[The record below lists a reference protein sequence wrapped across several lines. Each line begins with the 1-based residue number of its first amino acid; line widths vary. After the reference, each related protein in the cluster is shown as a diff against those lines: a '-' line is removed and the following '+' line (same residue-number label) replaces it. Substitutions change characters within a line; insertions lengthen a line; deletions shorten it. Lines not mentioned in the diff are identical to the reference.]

1 MNILNN
7 RKLMERLTAEYVL
20 GTLRGP
26 ARRRYE
32 TLLASSPAL
41 KEMVM
46 RWENHLHPMA
56 QMTAPVSPPTHI
68 WPAIERKLGLRAAAA
83 SADVIARKRAFWLG
97 LREDL
102 SFWRGLGMVSTAL
115 AMILLSVLLSRQVE
129 TTAPAAATL
138 AMLSDDKSQPVAVV
152 TTDAERR
159 LVVVKVIAPQTIAA
173 NKSLELWVVPK
184 EGAPRS
190 LGLIAASG
198 TVTLP
203 WPENATPQNTALL
216 AISLEPKGGSPNP
229 NAPSGPIVFKG
240 PWVQI

>member
-1 MNILNN
+1 MNILRN
-7 RKLMERLTAEYVL
+7 RNLMERLTAEYVL
-20 GTLRGP
+20 GTLRGH

-32 TLLASSPAL
+32 TWLRGSPAL
-41 KEMVM
+41 KEMVA

-56 QMTAPVSPPTHI
+56 EMTPPVQPPAHV
-68 WPAIERKLGLRAAAA
+68 WPAIERALGLRSSPAPGTDAEG
-83 SADVIARKRAFWLG
+83 KRSFWRG

-102 SFWRGLGMVSTAL
+102 NFWRGLGMASTAL
-115 AMILLSVLLSRQVE
+115 ALILLSVLLARQVD
-129 TTAPAAATL
+129 TTAPATTTL
-138 AMLSDDKSQPVAVV
+138 AMLSDEKSQPVAVV

-159 LVVVKVIAPQTIAA
+159 QVVVKMIAPQTIAPD
-173 NKSLELWVVPK
+173 KSLELWVVPK

-190 LGLIAASG
+190 LGLIAAGG
-198 TVTLP
+198 TATLP
-203 WPENATPQNTALL
+203 LPADATPQNTALL

>member
-7 RKLMERLTAEYVL
+7 RQLMERLTAEYVL
-20 GTLRGP
+20 GTLRGR

-32 TLLASSPAL
+32 TLLVSSPVL
-41 KEMVM
+41 KEMVA

-56 QMTAPVSPPTHI
+56 EMTAPVSPPAHV
-68 WPAIERKLGLRAAAA
+68 WPAIERTLGLREAPT
-83 SADVIARKRAFWLG
+83 SADVVARKRAFWLG

-138 AMLSDDKSQPVAVV
+138 AMLSDDKLQPVAVV
-152 TTDAERR
+152 TTDEKRR
-159 LVVVKVIAPQTIAA
+159 LVVVKVITPQTIADDR
-173 NKSLELWVVPK
+173 SLELWVVPK

-190 LGLIAASG
+190 LGLIPASG

-203 WPENATPQNTALL
+203 WPANARPQDTALL